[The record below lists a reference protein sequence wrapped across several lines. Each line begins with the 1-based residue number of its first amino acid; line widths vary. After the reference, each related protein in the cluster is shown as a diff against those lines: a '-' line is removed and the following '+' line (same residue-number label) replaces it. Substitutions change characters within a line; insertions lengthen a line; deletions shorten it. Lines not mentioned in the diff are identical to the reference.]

1 MKAGMPATEEVHIAL
16 NKAVNE
22 DEPDEKL
29 IKLLLDCGASPLTNG
44 CKTLINVTQKVS
56 APSLKLLL
64 RGDIPVEDINRAF
77 SGAFNEES
85 FPTWFTIDGLEV
97 AHLLLE
103 KGATGDA
110 LSGALILAM
119 KNSDEDS
126 AGLADQF
133 IEVLL
138 SHGADV
144 NFENG
149 EPMKQ
154 AASKANVSWTQQL
167 LKCHPSGKT
176 LLVGFNHIFDTAL
189 SPDEAIQ
196 LFEMFTEHQDGE
208 VRMDVVGV
216 NHGSDPVLIRAITQ
230 YPRSTEVLRT
240 LLDAGFYYD
249 QHTVY
254 RLNDRVEEPEEVSL
268 LTWAIAQPQKK
279 VSTNV
284 IEVLIESGGKFLR
297 V

>member
-22 DEPDEKL
+22 EEPDEQL

-44 CKTLINVTQKVS
+44 CKTLINVAQKVQ

-64 RGDIPVEDINRAF
+64 RGDIPLEDINRAF
-77 SGAFNEES
+77 SGAFDEGS
-85 FPTWFTIDGLEV
+85 FQTWLTPQGLQ
-97 AHLLLE
+97 AAQMLLE

-110 LSGALILAM
+110 LSGALILVM
-119 KNSDEDS
+119 KNSDEHT
-126 AGLADQF
+126 AELANQF

-138 SHGADV
+138 SNGADV
-144 NFENG
+144 NFEDG

-154 AASKANVSWTQQL
+154 AASKANVPWTKQL
-167 LKCHPSGKT
+167 LKCHPTGKT

-196 LFEMFTEHQDGE
+196 LFEMFTEYQDGE
-208 VRMDVVGV
+208 VRMDVAGGQQ
-216 NHGSDPVLIRAITQ
+216 GSDPILVRAISQ
-230 YPRSTEVLRT
+230 YPRSTEVLQT

-249 QHTVY
+249 QPTVY
-254 RLNDRVEEPEEVSL
+254 RLHSRIEEPEEVTL

-284 IEVLIESGGKFLR
+284 IELLIGYGGK
-297 V
+297 